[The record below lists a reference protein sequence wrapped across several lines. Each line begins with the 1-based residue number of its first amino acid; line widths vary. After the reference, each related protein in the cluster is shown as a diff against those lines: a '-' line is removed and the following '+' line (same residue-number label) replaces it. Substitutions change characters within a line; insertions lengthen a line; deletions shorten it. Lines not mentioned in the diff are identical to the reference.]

1 MGKKSRKRPDRK
13 KKDAAAAP
21 AAAAGKQPDQAAS
34 QADIEELL
42 RAAAAKEPGAEE
54 RWRKYAESLPRDRL
68 ERAMKAG
75 RDSATEKRGLKAFV
89 SPILRCAECQT
100 DHFSQPAHLCLFC
113 PECPNATCGDC
124 GDTVR
129 ALTSFMVCPKCRVMV
144 CFDHA
149 MRLMEDNG
157 TQDGCLAMSC
167 RDCGETKR
175 LAVASW
181 ARAKAQSS
189 TRQTASVAEASVA
202 EPPAPAPSAP
212 AAAPRKRRVCDVCGK
227 RGKFVCD
234 ACGVRRYCSEAC
246 QTADWQW
253 HKSSCMGFLQMKSVG
268 AALGEIVV

>member
-13 KKDAAAAP
+13 KKETAAAT
-21 AAAAGKQPDQAAS
+21 AAATAKQPDEPLSKAA
-34 QADIEELL
+34 IEELL
-42 RAAAAKEPGAEE
+42 RAAAAQEPGAVE
-54 RWRKYAESLPRDRL
+54 RWKKYASGLPKEAL
-68 ERAMKAG
+68 ERAMIAG

-89 SPILRCAECQT
+89 SPTLRCAGCQT
-100 DHFSQPAHLCLFC
+100 DHFSQPANLCLFC
-113 PECPNATCGDC
+113 PECPNAQCGDC
-124 GDTVR
+124 GLR
-129 ALTSFMVCPKCRVMV
+129 SEGPFMVCPECRVMV
-144 CFDHA
+144 CLDHA
-149 MRLMEDNG
+149 KQLMEDNG
-157 TQDGCLAMSC
+157 TQEYILAMSC

-181 ARAKAQSS
+181 ARAKAQFS
-189 TRQTASVAEASVA
+189 TRQTASVV

-212 AAAPRKRRVCDVCGK
+212 ATAPRKRRVCDVCGK

-253 HKSSCMGFLQMKSVG
+253 HKPSCTGFLQMKSVG

>member
-13 KKDAAAAP
+13 KKDAAAAT
-21 AAAAGKQPDQAAS
+21 AAAAGKQPDLAARQLAVS
-34 QADIEELL
+34 ELY
-42 RAAAAKEPGAEE
+42 RAAEAKEPGAEE
-54 RWRKYAESLPRDRL
+54 RWKKYIDGLPEDVFES
-68 ERAMKAG
+68 AMKAS
-75 RDSATEKRGLKAFV
+75 RDSAAEKRGLTPFV
-89 SPILRCAECQT
+89 SPTLRCADCQT
-100 DHFSQPAHLCLFC
+100 NHFSQPANLCLFC
-113 PECPNATCGDC
+113 PECPNAQCGDC
-124 GDTVR
+124 GDSVG
-129 ALTSFMVCPKCRVMV
+129 ALGPFMVCPKCRVMV

-149 MRLMEDNG
+149 MRLMEENG
-157 TQDGCLAMSC
+157 TQDMCLAMSC
-167 RDCGETKR
+167 RDCAETKR

-181 ARAKAQSS
+181 ARAKAQFS
-189 TRQTASVAEASVA
+189 TGQTASVA

-253 HKSSCMGFLQMKSVG
+253 HRPSCMGFLQMKSVG

>member
-1 MGKKSRKRPDRK
+1 MSKKSRKRPDRK
-13 KKDAAAAP
+13 KKDAAAAN
-21 AAAAGKQPDQAAS
+21 AAAAGKQPDEPPSKAA
-34 QADIEELL
+34 IEELL

-54 RWRKYAESLPRDRL
+54 RWRKYASGLPKERL

-89 SPILRCAECQT
+89 SPTLRCAECQT

-124 GDTVR
+124 GDTVG

-144 CFDHA
+144 CIDHA

-157 TQDGCLAMSC
+157 TQDNILAMSC

-181 ARAKAQSS
+181 ARAKAQFS
-189 TRQTASVAEASVA
+189 TRQTASVV

-253 HKSSCMGFLQMKSVG
+253 HKPSCTGFLQMKSVG